1 MKRLMRFVAVGFCLL
16 PVWLGSQV
24 VQNPYQSLGQRVETQ
39 LRFTTDV
46 AFPGGPDFQ
55 VKVYDWVIGPRQ
67 EILSFPLEGF
77 ATIEVKSGE
86 LETTINGVTSTR
98 REGQHFAVPEGAR
111 LDIAIRADTGRGDNI
126 VSLHGVVAI
135 RRR

>member
-1 MKRLMRFVAVGFCLL
+1 MERLTRFVVVGFCLL
-16 PVWLGSQV
+16 PVWVASQA
-24 VQNPYQSLGQRVETQ
+24 VQNPYQSLAQRVETQ

-46 AFPGGPDFQ
+46 AFPGGPAFQ

-67 EILSFPLEGF
+67 EISNFPLEGF

-86 LETTINGVTSTR
+86 LETTINGVTTR
-98 REGQHFAVPEGAR
+98 PHEGEHFAVPEGAR